1 MFPPPN
7 VTNPAIIA
15 IRATAP
21 KINNQRGINSP
32 LAKNCE
38 PVSIS
43 VAQLTGKSYRF
54 SGLRFM

>member
-15 IRATAP
+15 TRATAP

-32 LAKNCE
+32 LAKDGE
-38 PVSIS
+38 PV
-43 VAQLTGKSYRF
+43 
-54 SGLRFM
+54 